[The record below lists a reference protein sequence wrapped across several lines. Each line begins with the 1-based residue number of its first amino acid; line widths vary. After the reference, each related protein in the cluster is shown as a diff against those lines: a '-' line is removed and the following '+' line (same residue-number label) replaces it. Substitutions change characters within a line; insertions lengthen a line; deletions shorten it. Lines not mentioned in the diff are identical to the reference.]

1 MNCLLVSLL
10 ELLVWTQ
17 GNTES
22 SQAHGPGNSET
33 NGQEKLFWDTAA
45 TKKVK
50 EKKFLCA
57 FLGFISFS
65 SQSQV
70 VFSHPMPQARKF
82 VIFAFKR
89 NRKNECRL
97 YEVNEIA
104 PTIKVSRKR
113 CICYNNCSNQTP
125 HLKQTDRI
133 FGWKRILGV

>member
-1 MNCLLVSLL
+1 MNCLLVLLL

-89 NRKNECRL
+89 NKKNECRL
-97 YEVNEIA
+97 YEVCRKLHQQSKCLVKGVFVTIIA
-104 PTIKVSRKR
+104 PIKRL
-113 CICYNNCSNQTP
+113 T
-125 HLKQTDRI
+125 
-133 FGWKRILGV
+133 